1 MSGKRVV
8 HDDYGPGEIV
18 LYTYLEDK
26 PAVQVRFDKLVDEV
40 VVAEN
45 DPKLK
50 EQKEENKVFRND
62 DIASGIRSY
71 DDVAN
76 MDSETLV
83 KGLVDIIIKGAGPDY
98 IKVVWMKKEIMR
110 RIARGEHL

>member
-8 HDDYGPGEIV
+8 HEDYGPGEIV

-26 PAVQVRFDKLVDEV
+26 PAVQIRFDKLVDEV

-45 DPKLK
+45 DPRLR
-50 EQKEENKVFRND
+50 EQKEENNLARND
-62 DIASGIRSY
+62 DITSGIREY

-83 KGLVDIIIKGAGPDY
+83 KGLVDVLIKGVNPDY
-98 IKVVWMKKEIMR
+98 VKVVWMRKEIMR